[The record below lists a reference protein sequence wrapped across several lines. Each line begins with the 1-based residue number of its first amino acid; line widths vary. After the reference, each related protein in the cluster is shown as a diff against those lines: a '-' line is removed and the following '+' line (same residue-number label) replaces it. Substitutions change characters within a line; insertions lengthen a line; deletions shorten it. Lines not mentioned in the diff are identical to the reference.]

1 MDEIRMKK
9 RMNTIRRSE
18 TSEIMNFMENK
29 KSVYD
34 FTLFVLKF
42 HSILFLTHFTVQHIT
57 SWSSSIIGI

>member
-9 RMNTIRRSE
+9 RMNTSRRSE
-18 TSEIMNFMENK
+18 TSEIMSFMENK

-42 HSILFLTHFTVQHIT
+42 HSTDARVKTA
-57 SWSSSIIGI
+57 